1 MIRGLN
7 DKAVRTVTGGNIKT
21 MGTDLEEVF
30 ETIRG
35 VLNGEDGEESKYKDK
50 TKDLYEE
57 MDAET
62 KILAQTMAQNQELL

>member
-1 MIRGLN
+1 MN